1 MMTVTMAEVAS
12 RISNNQHIANNA
24 MSSTASNMQHK
35 LSVTGPIIH
44 CMQREIAQ
52 EIAQQMREKESES
65 DESVKVNVPR
75 NLFRSVD
82 ARISYVDKLCE
93 FAKTLPMEERING
106 TKKSGSSG
114 KRVEQ
119 IALTMPT
126 AKLELEAN

>member
-1 MMTVTMAEVAS
+1 
-12 RISNNQHIANNA
+12 

-93 FAKTLPMEERING
+93 LAKTLPMKERIDG

-119 IALTMPT
+119 ITMPT
-126 AKLELEAN
+126 AKLELEAI